1 MSKRKAV
8 KAKNQMPNANGMKLA
23 RELMGLIL
31 LFFSLYLLLS
41 LVTFDAHD
49 PGFNHAISTAKGVHN
64 SAGVIGSYLS
74 GMLTDIFGVA
84 AYIWPAFFLILAVR
98 QLFFRFSV
106 QWWRCLGF
114 VCLLLCFMMAGTAWE
129 FQLGDIVGGGF
140 IGNTIYGITW
150 KFLSGTGSF
159 LLGLCF
165 FLISLQLMFN
175 LSWLALLGIF
185 WAWIVSCWNDMRVK
199 SDDADGPDSPDDTPP
214 SLPEKGTG
222 KSSDKN
228 SQSKTSLIQT
238 KQVVTDIRTKTN
250 ITSADATQDE
260 DFIIEAVSE
269 PIAQDDSQS
278 YPTEITEKTN
288 LWSRIKTTLANA
300 SKKDK
305 APVAAVNPLANPE
318 QNADLEAFLAEHADA
333 NVADTAAE
341 TPPVLVVQNAPSV
354 PSILAEQGSAQHA
367 VNSTQNT
374 ADEFLQEDNACPN
387 PFAAPWARAC
397 DIQADWA
404 QPAVQVAE
412 NIEPTVADTANT
424 VGPNGGLLVH
434 PDVMETA
441 PEAIE
446 TSSNADEFVFDSFQ
460 ENAQVIDIIDNQQK
474 DTPDFEIDLD
484 ATMAVQSDAEAFAF
498 DDGEPESVSE
508 NDIQDHGHDQAQN
521 CQDIEATLRELQNVL
536 DMPAV
541 AQEKSAIADDYVEAI
556 PEIIPETAPEMVTED
571 APNLDEA
578 LPEDELPEGFPPSF
592 EVLMDAD
599 KDGIT
604 DLTEEEVGT
613 GGAAKAAPIKVKTR
627 LPHLDL
633 LQDVVDDEYSKPRL
647 DILTEKGERLTKCLA
662 DFGIQGELTRIT
674 PGPVVTM
681 FEFRPAPGVKVSRIA
696 NLSDDLA
703 LALKAIAVRIQ
714 APIPGTDT
722 VGIEIPNEMRE
733 TIYFKDLLASETF
746 SEATSLL
753 TLAVG
758 KDSAGRPSVADLA
771 KMPHL
776 LVAGATGAGKSVC
789 LNSILL
795 SFLYKARPEDVQL
808 LLIDPK
814 RIELAVYADLP
825 HLVHPVV
832 TDMSHAKNALDW
844 AVHEMDK
851 RYEGMARLGVRNIAG
866 YNQKLEAFGN
876 DKPIELLDLEFMP
889 YLVIIIDELAD
900 LMLTAAK
907 EVETSIVRLAQLA
920 RAAGIHM
927 VLATQRPSVDVVTG
941 LIKANFPCRISFQ
954 VTSKHDSRTILD
966 TVGAEHLL
974 GRGDMLFKPSGGRLQ
989 RLHGAF
995 VSDDEVANV
1004 VEFWKRQQSPMYRV
1018 DFAQWGCDATQE
1030 GLEGGAGALAD
1041 DPIYNDAVDFVLG
1054 QGQASISLIQR
1065 RFRIGFNK
1073 AARYVEQMEFDGI
1086 VGPANGSKPRPV
1098 LQNKSL
1104 DI

>member
-1 MSKRKAV
+1 MSKRKATKTNIV
-8 KAKNQMPNANGMKLA
+8 TPSANGRNIV

-31 LFFSLYLLLS
+31 LFFGLYLLLS
-41 LVTFDAHD
+41 LATFDVRD
-49 PGFNHAISTAKGVHN
+49 PGFNHAISTTKGVHN
-64 SAGVIGSYLS
+64 SAGIIGCYL
-74 GMLTDIFGVA
+74 GGLLTDIFGIA
-84 AYIWPAFFLILAVR
+84 AYIWPILFLLLAAR
-98 QLFFRFSV
+98 QLFYAISV

-114 VCLLLCFMMAGTAWE
+114 ICLLLCLMMAGTAWE
-129 FQLGDIVGGGF
+129 FSLGDIKGGGF
-140 IGNTIYGITW
+140 IGDAIYGLSW
-150 KFLSGTGSF
+150 KFLSDKGSL

-165 FLISLQLMFN
+165 FLMSIQLICTI
-175 LSWLALLGIF
+175 SWLALLRGA
-185 WAWIVSCWNDMRVK
+185 WLWIVSC
-199 SDDADGPDSPDDTPP
+199 
-214 SLPEKGTG
+214 
-222 KSSDKN
+222 
-228 SQSKTSLIQT
+228 
-238 KQVVTDIRTKTN
+238 
-250 ITSADATQDE
+250 
-260 DFIIEAVSE
+260 F
-269 PIAQDDSQS
+269 
-278 YPTEITEKTN
+278 
-288 LWSRIKTTLANA
+288 
-300 SKKDK
+300 
-305 APVAAVNPLANPE
+305 
-318 QNADLEAFLAEHADA
+318 A
-333 NVADTAAE
+333 NVVRRGDGDDDGGDDDPRPQQKSAQRQKASSQNSTKLAPTAQPCQSHHDMQSGPSDTHVAE
-341 TPPVLVVQNAPSV
+341 STE
-354 PSILAEQGSAQHA
+354 AEQGATANPLILLDQEKDTLVEESASVETDGSIGEGLFQD
-367 VNSTQNT
+367 T
-374 ADEFLQEDNACPN
+374 NAEGPN

-397 DIQADWA
+397 DIQTEWA
-404 QPAVQVAE
+404 TSTEQEMHVEAT
-412 NIEPTVADTANT
+412 NADTRSVVATECTHTIVTDATGRGLDEGKNAL
-424 VGPNGGLLVH
+424 VGPNGGVLVQ
-434 PDVMETA
+434 
-441 PEAIE
+441 
-446 TSSNADEFVFDSFQ
+446 SSNGDALKDIHAQEDFVFDSLPVDVPQ
-460 ENAQVIDIIDNQQK
+460 AEEENHSQDSVVAGNSTDIPADY
-474 DTPDFEIDLD
+474 EIELD
-484 ATMAVQSDAEAFAF
+484 ATMAIQVHSPEPVSSELSKDFSQEQIAELDGNATETMSSTAAMSSPEAMSSIDAAGDEAFIF
-498 DDGEPESVSE
+498 DDGEA
-508 NDIQDHGHDQAQN
+508 DIVG
-521 CQDIEATLRELQNVL
+521 TS
-536 DMPAV
+536 
-541 AQEKSAIADDYVEAI
+541 SA
-556 PEIIPETAPEMVTED
+556 
-571 APNLDEA
+571 
-578 LPEDELPEGFPPSF
+578 DELHDADVHAKASTASTF

-604 DLTEEEVGT
+604 DLTEEEVGI
-613 GGAAKAAPIKVKTR
+613 GGAAKAAPVKMKTS
-627 LPHLDL
+627 LPHLNL
-633 LQDVVDDEYSKPRL
+633 LQDIGVDEHAKPRL
-647 DILTEKGERLTKCLA
+647 DILTEKGERLTTCLS
-662 DFGIQGELTRIT
+662 DFGIHGELTRIT

-681 FEFRPAPGVKVSRIA
+681 FEFRPAPGIKVSRIA

-722 VGIEIPNEMRE
+722 VGIEIPNEQRE
-733 TIYFKDLLASETF
+733 TIYFKDLLASQTF
-746 SEATSLL
+746 HDASSLL

-866 YNQKLEAFGN
+866 YNQKLESFG
-876 DKPIELLDLEFMP
+876 DAKPTEFLDLEFMP

-941 LIKANFPCRISFQ
+941 IIKANFPCRISFQ

-1004 VEFWKRQQSPMYRV
+1004 VAFWKRQQAPMYRV
-1018 DFAQWGCDATQE
+1018 DFAEWGNEASQE
-1030 GLEGGAGALAD
+1030 TLAGGAGALAD
-1041 DPIYNDAVDFVLG
+1041 DPVYNEAVEFVLT
-1054 QGQASISLIQR
+1054 QGRASISLVQR

-1073 AARYVEQMEFDGI
+1073 AARYVEQMELDGI

-1098 LQNKSL
+1098 IKGQ

>member
-1 MSKRKAV
+1 MSKRKAT
-8 KAKNQMPNANGMKLA
+8 KTNIATPSANGRKIV

-31 LFFSLYLLLS
+31 LFFGLYLLLS
-41 LVTFDAHD
+41 LVTFDARD
-49 PGFNHAISTAKGVHN
+49 PGFNHAISTTKGVQN
-64 SAGVIGSYLS
+64 NAGIIGCYL
-74 GMLTDIFGVA
+74 GGLLTDIFGIA
-84 AYIWPAFFLILAVR
+84 AYIWPTFFLLLAAR
-98 QLFFRFSV
+98 QLFCTFSV

-114 VCLLLCFMMAGTAWE
+114 ICLLLCLMMAGTAWE
-129 FQLGDIVGGGF
+129 FSIGDIKGGGF
-140 IGNTIYGITW
+140 IGDALYGVSW
-150 KFLSGTGSF
+150 KFLSDKGSF

-165 FLISLQLMFN
+165 FLISIQLIFN
-175 LSWLALLGIF
+175 ISWLALLRAA
-185 WAWIVSCWNDMRVK
+185 WLWIVSC
-199 SDDADGPDSPDDTPP
+199 
-214 SLPEKGTG
+214 
-222 KSSDKN
+222 
-228 SQSKTSLIQT
+228 
-238 KQVVTDIRTKTN
+238 
-250 ITSADATQDE
+250 
-260 DFIIEAVSE
+260 F
-269 PIAQDDSQS
+269 
-278 YPTEITEKTN
+278 
-288 LWSRIKTTLANA
+288 
-300 SKKDK
+300 
-305 APVAAVNPLANPE
+305 
-318 QNADLEAFLAEHADA
+318 A
-333 NVADTAAE
+333 NVASRHGDDGDGDDDPKPRQKRTQSQNA
-341 TPPVLVVQNAPSV
+341 TKLVPPVQPCQNHHEIQASPSRTLESTEQSPEKKGFLARIQQAFVQSEESSPSDSQV
-354 PSILAEQGSAQHA
+354 AENIGAEQGATANPLTLAEQGKDALAGESAPAEADCSIDKTLLQDP
-367 VNSTQNT
+367 NT
-374 ADEFLQEDNACPN
+374 EGPN

-397 DIQADWA
+397 DIQAAWSSSTEQDTLLEA
-404 QPAVQVAE
+404 VDGATAPVVPTGATVPTEMPAPNMPAP
-412 NIEPTVADTANT
+412 NMPAPNDSDHSIEEGKKRL
-424 VGPNGGLLVH
+424 VGPNGGLIVQPSHEDALKNTQTQE
-434 PDVMETA
+434 D
-441 PEAIE
+441 
-446 TSSNADEFVFDSFQ
+446 FLFDSLPVDVTLAVE
-460 ENAQVIDIIDNQQK
+460 ENTPQDIVVTDNSS
-474 DTPDFEIDLD
+474 DVPADYEIELD
-484 ATMAVQSDAEAFAF
+484 ATMAIQAHSPEQVSNEAPQALSEEGLESEECLDEIAGSAVEVISPANESIDEFFALDNGNNADAGDIEPSSADERF
-498 DDGEPESVSE
+498 DDMHPQSS
-508 NDIQDHGHDQAQN
+508 
-521 CQDIEATLRELQNVL
+521 T
-536 DMPAV
+536 
-541 AQEKSAIADDYVEAI
+541 SS
-556 PEIIPETAPEMVTED
+556 T
-571 APNLDEA
+571 
-578 LPEDELPEGFPPSF
+578 F

-613 GGAAKAAPIKVKTR
+613 GGAAKAAPIKMKTS
-627 LPHLDL
+627 LPHLNL
-633 LQDVVDDEYSKPRL
+633 LQDISLDEHAKPRL
-647 DILTEKGERLTKCLA
+647 DILTEKGERLTTCLS
-662 DFGIQGELTRIT
+662 DFGIHGELTRIT

-722 VGIEIPNEMRE
+722 VGIEIPNEQRE
-733 TIYFKDLLASETF
+733 TIYFKDLLASQTF
-746 SEATSLL
+746 HDASSLL

-844 AVHEMDK
+844 AVHEMDR

-866 YNQKLEAFGN
+866 YNQKLESFG
-876 DKPIELLDLEFMP
+876 DTKPTEFLDLEFMP

-941 LIKANFPCRISFQ
+941 IIKANFPCRISFQ

-1004 VEFWKRQQSPMYRV
+1004 VEFWKRQQAPMYRV
-1018 DFAQWGCDATQE
+1018 DFAEWGNEASQE
-1030 GLEGGAGALAD
+1030 NLAGGAGALAD
-1041 DPIYNDAVDFVLG
+1041 DPVYNDAVEFVLT
-1054 QGQASISLIQR
+1054 QGRASISLVQR

-1073 AARYVEQMEFDGI
+1073 AARYVEQMEQDGLI
-1086 VGPANGSKPRPV
+1086 GPADGSKPRPV
-1098 LQNKSL
+1098 IKGRE
-1104 DI
+1104 I